1 MENTD
6 PVQQRLAHIVKSAPV
21 VLFMKGTR
29 YQPQC
34 GFSATVVGILDQLLP
49 DYETVNVL
57 ADHSVREGVKVFS
70 SWPTIP
76 QLYVNQEFVGGCDIV
91 REMFESGELHKT
103 LGVEER
109 TVAPPTITVSA
120 RARAMFVEA
129 MKEATADEV
138 IKVQISPAYQTG
150 LGIERRGKR
159 DVIVELDGITLAFDP
174 ISAQRAEGM
183 SIDFIDQAGGQA
195 GFKID
200 NPNAPP
206 SVQQM
211 SVEELKA
218 KLDGPDK
225 IELFD
230 VRTPRER
237 EVATIAGATALD
249 DNAEAYIQQLDKATP
264 LIFHCHHGGRSQRAA
279 EYFLSQGFT
288 KVFNVVGGIDA
299 WSLRIDPSVKRY

>member
-1 MENTD
+1 MENSD
-6 PVQQRLAHIVKSAPV
+6 PVQQRLAHIVASAPV
-21 VLFMKGTR
+21 VLFMKGNR
-29 YQPQC
+29 RQPQC
-34 GFSATVVGILDQLLP
+34 GFSATVVSILDQLLP

-76 QLYVNQEFVGGCDIV
+76 QLYVKGEFIGGCDIV
-91 REMFESGELHKT
+91 REMFDSGELHKA

-109 TVAPPTITVSA
+109 VVVPPSITVSE
-120 RARAMFVEA
+120 RARAMFAEA
-129 MKEATADEV
+129 LKDGEPDEV

-150 LGIERRGKR
+150 LGIERRGAR
-159 DVIVELDGITLAFDP
+159 DVIVELDGLTLAFDP

-206 SVQQM
+206 SVQQL
-211 SVEELKA
+211 SVEDLKA
-218 KLDGPDK
+218 KLDGGEK
-225 IELFD
+225 VELFD

-237 EVATIAGATALD
+237 EVATIPGAVMLD
-249 DNAEAYIQQLDKATP
+249 DNAEAYIQQLDKSTP
-264 LIFHCHHGGRSQRAA
+264 LVFHCHHGGRSQRAA
-279 EYFLSQGFT
+279 EYFLSQGYT
-288 KVFNVVGGIDA
+288 KVFNVIGGIDA
-299 WSLRIDPSVKRY
+299 WSLRVDSSVPRY